1 MTDKKKSVLGRGL
14 GALLNSND
22 TTERTNERMAAMVN
36 DTTTA
41 TTATTTVNVPQ
52 GSVII
57 NIPLEQIEVNPFQ
70 PRTTFE
76 EESLNDL
83 ADSIKVHGVIQP
95 ITVRKIENNK
105 YQLIAGERRLR
116 ASKLAGKAEVPAF
129 VRLASDQESIEIAL
143 IENIQREDLN
153 PLEIAINYK
162 RLQDECDLTQ
172 EELAVRLGKNR
183 SSVTNYMR
191 LLRLPPDIQA
201 GLRDEKITMGHA
213 KALLSIENPLLL
225 LTAFKDTVSKGLSV
239 RQVEEMVRTLESK
252 PKKLS
257 GTSGDSNKPAAIPF
271 TIKKMQDQLI
281 TSLSTK
287 VQINRAND
295 GKGEIVIRFYNDDDL
310 TRLVEAIAEK

>member
-1 MTDKKKSVLGRGL
+1 MSDNKKKTVLGRGL
-14 GALLNSND
+14 GALLTSND
-22 TTERTNERMAAMVN
+22 TTTDTKPERQQTNTHVTAPPVN
-36 DTTTA
+36 SA
-41 TTATTTVNVPQ
+41 
-52 GSVII
+52 SVII

-76 EESLNDL
+76 EDSLKDL
-83 ADSIKVHGVIQP
+83 SDSIKVHGVIQP

-116 ASKLAGKAEVPAF
+116 ASKLAGKTEVPAF
-129 VRLASDQESIEIAL
+129 VRAASDQESIEIAL

-183 SSVTNYMR
+183 SSVTNFIR

-201 GLRDEKITMGHA
+201 GLRDEVITMGHA
-213 KALLSIENPLLL
+213 KALLAIENPLLL
-225 LTAFKDTVSKGLSV
+225 LSAYKETVSKGLSV
-239 RQVEEMVRTLESK
+239 RQVEELVRTLESK
-252 PKKLS
+252 PKK
-257 GTSGDSNKPAAIPF
+257 TSSPANKSTAIPF

-287 VQINRAND
+287 VHINRGND
-295 GKGEIVIRFYNDDDL
+295 GKGDIVIKFYNDDDL
-310 TRLVEAIAEK
+310 QRLVEAISEK

>member
-14 GALLNSND
+14 GALLNAND

-36 DTTTA
+36 DTN

-213 KALLSIENPLLL
+213 KALLAIENPLLL

-257 GTSGDSNKPAAIPF
+257 GTSGDNKPAAIPF

-295 GKGEIVIRFYNDDDL
+295 GKGEIIIRFYNDDDL
-310 TRLVEAIAEK
+310 TRLVEAISEK

>member
-1 MTDKKKSVLGRGL
+1 MTEKKKSVLGRGL
-14 GALLNSND
+14 GALLESND
-22 TTERTNERMAAMVN
+22 TTERTNQKQYTNNIANPKQE
-36 DTTTA
+36 
-41 TTATTTVNVPQ
+41 
-52 GSVII
+52 GSVIL

-83 ADSIKVHGVIQP
+83 ADSIKIHGVIQP

-116 ASKLAGKAEVPAF
+116 ASKLAGKTDVPAF

-172 EELAVRLGKNR
+172 EELATRLGKNR
-183 SSVTNYMR
+183 SSVTNFMR

-201 GLRDEKITMGHA
+201 GLRDETITMGHA
-213 KALLSIENPLLL
+213 KALLAIDNPLLL
-225 LTAFKDTVSKGLSV
+225 LTAYKDVTGKGLSV
-239 RQVEEMVRTLESK
+239 RQTEELVRSLESK
-252 PKKLS
+252 PKKN
-257 GTSGDSNKPAAIPF
+257 TSTAANKSTAIPF
-271 TIKKMQDQLI
+271 TIRKMQDQL
-281 TSLSTK
+281 TTALSTK
-287 VQINRAND
+287 VLINRSND
-295 GKGEIVIRFYNDDDL
+295 GKGEILIKFYNDDDL
-310 TRLVEAIAEK
+310 GRLVEAITEKWDKRF

>member
-14 GALLNSND
+14 GALLNAND

-36 DTTTA
+36 DTN

-116 ASKLAGKAEVPAF
+116 ASKLAGKEEVPAF

-213 KALLSIENPLLL
+213 KALLAIENPLLL

-257 GTSGDSNKPAAIPF
+257 GTSGDNKPAAIPF

-295 GKGEIVIRFYNDDDL
+295 GKGEIIIRFYNDDDL
-310 TRLVEAIAEK
+310 TRLVEAISEK

>member
-1 MTDKKKSVLGRGL
+1 
-14 GALLNSND
+14 
-22 TTERTNERMAAMVN
+22 MAAMVN

-213 KALLSIENPLLL
+213 KALLAIENPLLL